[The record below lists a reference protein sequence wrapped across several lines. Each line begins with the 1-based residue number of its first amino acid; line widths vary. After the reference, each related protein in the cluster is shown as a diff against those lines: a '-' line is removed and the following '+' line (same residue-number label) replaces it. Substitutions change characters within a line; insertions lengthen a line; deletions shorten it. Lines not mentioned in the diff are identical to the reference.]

1 MNISSNQL
9 KRNLVQ
15 NLINKMDQI
24 IRDAIKV
31 KLIKQDFIFKK

>member
-9 KRNLVQ
+9 KRNLEE

-31 KLIKQDFIFKK
+31 KSIKEDLI